1 MANATRFK
9 LKTVLQTP
17 QARDDAVTLA
27 EDGSGEILVSD
38 LLANDLG
45 GNAKTFYGLSDG
57 SDPRTQLFTLVTA
70 NGALVTYDASDGTIS
85 YDPAGSALADAV
97 QALGEGEVWENAD
110 WFDYTIRMAD
120 GVLST
125 ARVWISFSGA
135 NDAPE
140 VLVRAGDAD
149 ALALTEGDNGLSGS
163 GTLTVRDL
171 DKSDSVAVE
180 VSGLAVSG
188 FAGGLDTDDLRGF
201 FSVAPA
207 TVLTDASAQ
216 EETVAWSFDSGTEAF
231 DFLGVGETLTLAYTV
246 RGTDE
251 HGATGEHTVTVT
263 IAGSNDPVVLEAG
276 ATTAT
281 GAVTEDAAATLTA
294 SGSIAFADKDWHDTH
309 TAGVAGTGNLG
320 TLTLGTLTEPDQ
332 GTGGAVGW
340 SYAMDNALVQYL
352 AAGETRTES
361 FTVTIADGH
370 GSTLQVPVSIT
381 IAGVNDAPELSAAV
395 AAATVGEDDS
405 PLAAAGSLV
414 VKDPDTSDTVDL
426 AVSGVAATST
436 LALAGGDTLGGLL
449 AAKGLDAAGLKAL
462 FTLAQTSGIAADGP
476 AGSTVGWSFDGSGKF
491 DFLNAGTTLTLTYTV
506 EATDRLAGGGAA
518 GGSDTATITI
528 TIEGANDA
536 AVIGG
541 TTTGAVTEDSNVDG
555 DGYLVASGT
564 LTVSDADYNE
574 AFFQAVSNASGTY
587 GQFSITA
594 DGQWTYRVANAAVQ
608 GLNSGQTASD
618 SFTFHS
624 ADGTAQAVTITI
636 HGADE
641 PVSNTAPTAGSDK
654 IILSTG
660 LTGSATAKLP
670 FAVFLA
676 NDSDLETPN
685 GLTLTGV
692 GGATGGIGVTLDSVN
707 GTVNITTPGTAGT
720 ASFQYT
726 VQDAGGASATGTVSV
741 VILATS
747 SGNESIS
754 LAGQVPYQA
763 SWIDGNSGA
772 DTLSGSV
779 SLAGGLQ
786 SDWLFGSGG
795 NDRLDGGLGNDRLT
809 GGSGNDVFVFARG
822 YGTDVITDFNPF
834 NGPNIADQLDLD
846 VALGQLSISTGL
858 FEGVNSTFLTSSAW
872 EAGDQ
877 LILKGFT
884 ATLTAVSII

>member
-1 MANATRFK
+1 MASATKFK

-17 QARDDAVTLA
+17 QARDDAITLA

-57 SDPRTQLFTLVTA
+57 GDPRTQLFTLVTA
-70 NGALVTYDASDGTIS
+70 KGARVTYDASNGTIS

-97 QALGEGEVWENAD
+97 QALGEGEVWGNAD
-110 WFDYTIRMAD
+110 WFDYTIRMAN

-125 ARVWISFSGA
+125 ARVWLSFTGA

-149 ALALTEGDNGLSGS
+149 ALALTEGDGGLSGG

-171 DKSDSVAVE
+171 DKSDSVAVA
-180 VSGLAVSG
+180 VSELAVSG
-188 FAGGLDTDDLRGF
+188 FAGGLDADDLRSF
-201 FSVAPA
+201 LTLAP
-207 TVLTDASAQ
+207 TMVLTDAAAQ
-216 EETVAWSFDSGTEAF
+216 EETVAWSFNSGTEAF

-246 RGTDE
+246 RGTDQ
-251 HGATGEHTVTVT
+251 HGASGEHTVTVS

-281 GAVTEDAAATLTA
+281 GAVTEDAAAALVA
-294 SGSIAFADKDWHDTH
+294 AGSIAFADKDWNDTH
-309 TAGVAGTGNLG
+309 TASVAGTGNLG
-320 TLTLGTLTEPDQ
+320 TLSLGALTGPVQ
-332 GTGGAVGW
+332 GAGGAVAW
-340 SYAMDNALVQYL
+340 TYTVDNALVQYL

-370 GSTLQVPVSIT
+370 GSLLEVPVTIT
-381 IAGVNDAPELSAAV
+381 IAGVNDAPELSAAA
-395 AAATVGEDDS
+395 AAATVSEDES
-405 PLAAAGSLV
+405 PLAAAGNLV
-414 VKDPDTSDTVDL
+414 VKDLDTSDTVNL
-426 AVSGVAATST
+426 AVSGVAAAST
-436 LALAGGDTLGGLL
+436 LALAGGDTLAGLL
-449 AAKGLDAAGLKAL
+449 TANGLDTAGLKAL

-476 AGSTVGWSFDGSGKF
+476 AGSTVGWAFDGSGKF
-491 DFLNAGTTLTLTYTV
+491 DFLNAGTTLTLTYTIK
-506 EATDRLAGGGAA
+506 ATDWLAGGGIA
-518 GGSDTATITI
+518 GGSDTEAITI
-528 TIEGANDA
+528 TIKGANDA

-541 TTTGAVTEDSNVDG
+541 TTTGEVTEDSNVNS
-555 DGYLVASGT
+555 DGYLVASGI

-587 GQFSITA
+587 GQFSIAA

-608 GLNSGQTASD
+608 GLNTGQTVTD
-618 SFTFHS
+618 SFAFLS
-624 ADGTAQAVTITI
+624 ADGTAQTVTVTIC
-636 HGADE
+636 GADE

-654 IILSTG
+654 IVLSTG
-660 LTGSATAKLP
+660 LTGAATARLP

-685 GLTLTGV
+685 GLTLTAV
-692 GGATGGIGVTLDSVN
+692 ANATGGIGVTLDPSD
-707 GTVNITTPGTAGT
+707 GTVNITTPNTAGA

-726 VQDAGGASATGTVSV
+726 VQDAGGATATGTVSV
-741 VILATS
+741 AILATS

-754 LAGQVPYQA
+754 LASQVPYEA
-763 SWIDGNSGA
+763 SWIDGGSGA
-772 DTLSGSV
+772 DTLVGSV
-779 SLAGGLQ
+779 SLTGGLQ
-786 SDWLFGSGG
+786 SDWLFGSAG

-809 GGSGNDVFVFARG
+809 GGSGNDIFVFARG
-822 YGTDVITDFNPF
+822 YGQDVITDFTPF
-834 NGPNIADQLDLD
+834 NGPNIADRLDLD
-846 VALGQLSISTGL
+846 VAFSQLSITTGT
-858 FEGVNSTFLTSSAW
+858 FEGVSSTFLTSSAW

-884 ATLTAVSII
+884 ASLSSVSII